1 MMVIALLVL
10 CSCAQIGSYA
20 EKLKMQELNEE
31 CQKSIKDYNNLLR
44 WREIEKAGMLFV
56 DRTLLDDYI
65 QKAEKIKKREVT
77 ITDFRILT
85 TECLAEKKSAAAV
98 VEFDYYTLPS
108 NRISTLTYRQN
119 WKYVDTEEKKGWL
132 IKTGL
137 PEFE

>member
-1 MMVIALLVL
+1 MVVALLMM
-10 CSCAQIGSYA
+10 CACAQIGSYT

-31 CQKSIKDYNNLLR
+31 CEKSIKDYNKLLR

-65 QKAEKIKKREVT
+65 KKAEKIKKREVT

-132 IKTGL
+132 IKTDL